1 MKKIHCCKIYKMS
14 TGLCNQLFSL
24 VSAMIIA
31 IKQKKEIII
40 VDNFS
45 NDYEE
50 QNFSNISDII
60 DLCKWNVFL
69 KKNYNIV
76 MVDKNQVTFKI
87 NNVKYGA
94 HGKYIDIIDK
104 IIGKFYNNNTI
115 TIDKNVDINLL
126 AEEDPVPFV
135 KKEVVV
141 NYSINDYVVEERFEE
156 EYTFLKE
163 AIQFDLS
170 KEEFVY
176 VFHWINTF
184 DKSLFNI
191 LLKTIPFT
199 DTFTTLSQNFI
210 TNKNIDL
217 NQKINVIHLRIEDD
231 AIAHWS
237 AQNRMERSHFQKT
250 LELKY
255 ISLIQKYIKKDEIN
269 VILSYSTE
277 NCVLD
282 YLKQNGYT
290 YHFTDKI
297 MGAGAGREIN
307 ALIDLHI
314 GGFCNNIFIG
324 NFNISGLNGSS
335 LSYYLLNKLSDKKVK
350 QVLIDLDDI
359 SKKTYTNF

>member
-1 MKKIHCCKIYKMS
+1 MNKIHYCRIYKTS

-31 IKQKKEIII
+31 IKQNKEIII
-40 VDNFS
+40 VDQFL
-45 NDYEE
+45 NDYEKH
-50 QNFSNISDII
+50 NFSNISDII
-60 DLCKWNVFL
+60 DISKWNIFL
-69 KKNYNIV
+69 EKNYNIR
-76 MVDKNQVTFKI
+76 MVDKNKVTVKI

-94 HGKYIDIIDK
+94 QGKYIDISDK
-104 IIGKFYNNNTI
+104 VIGKFCSANTI
-115 TIDKNVDINLL
+115 FIDKNVDINIL
-126 AEEDPVPFV
+126 AGEDPLPFV
-135 KKEVVV
+135 KKEVII
-141 NYSINDYVVEERFEE
+141 NYSVNDRGVEEAFEE

-176 VFHWINTF
+176 VFHWINTL

-191 LLKTIPFT
+191 LLKSIPFT
-199 DTFTTLSQNFI
+199 DTFAILSQIFI
-210 TNKNIDL
+210 DNKNIDL
-217 NQKINVIHLRIEDD
+217 NQKINVLHLRIEDD

-237 AQNRMERSHFQKT
+237 VQNRMESKKFQKA

-255 ISLIQKYIKKDEIN
+255 IYLIQKHIKKNDIN
-269 VILSYSTE
+269 IILSYSTE
-277 NCVLD
+277 NGVLD

-290 YHFTDKI
+290 CHFTDKI
-297 MGAGAGREIN
+297 MGAGREIN

-359 SKKTYTNF
+359 GRKTYTNF